1 MSCLVLLNAK
11 AGTLL
16 TSRIDDPRAL
26 VEAAFAE
33 AGRSAEIVL
42 AEPDDLARRL
52 RDAASSDFETVVVGG
67 GDGTFSHALSSLEGS
82 GKTLG
87 LLPLG
92 TMNLLGRD
100 LGFSSPDLGIMARE
114 LAAGSARNV
123 DYGTVN
129 GEPFHTLCGLGY
141 FSRVARERE
150 QTRSQLPFGRLLS
163 VGLSTWR
170 SFASGGRMRIA
181 IRTDETERE
190 IDAYALMIT
199 NNRVGAD
206 WRRPRLDEGVLE
218 LHVMRDV
225 PLMHRARAG
234 FELLA
239 GKWREGDMVETLTAR
254 RFEVGSV
261 RSRLWTTVD
270 GELRRERTPLAFDL
284 VPGGLS
290 LLMPKAAEGPPSAG

>member
-1 MSCLVLLNAK
+1 MSCLVLLNAR

-16 TSRIDDPRAL
+16 TSRIDDPRSL
-26 VEAAFAE
+26 VEAAFREGGRDAE
-33 AGRSAEIVL
+33 VVL
-42 AEPDDLARRL
+42 AEPDDLAHHL
-52 RDAASSDFETVVVGG
+52 RDSAVSDFDTVVVGG
-67 GDGTFSHALSSLEGS
+67 GDGTFSHALSVLAGS

-100 LGFSSPDLGIMARE
+100 LGFSSPDLAVMARE
-114 LAAGSARNV
+114 LAAGGARDA
-123 DYGTVN
+123 DYGTIN

-150 QTRSQLPFGRLLS
+150 QTRSTLPFGRLLS
-163 VGLSTWR
+163 VALSTWR
-170 SFASGGRMRIA
+170 SFASGGRMRITV
-181 IRTDETERE
+181 RTEDAERE
-190 IDAYALMIT
+190 IDAYALMVT

-206 WRRPRLDEGVLE
+206 WRRSRLDEGLLE

-239 GKWREGDMVETLTAR
+239 GKWREGDMVETLTAQ
-254 RFEVGSV
+254 RFEVASV

-270 GELRRERTPLAFDL
+270 GELRRERTPLAFEV
-284 VPGGLS
+284 VPGGIS
-290 LLMPKAAEGPPSAG
+290 LLMPKATEESA

>member
-16 TSRIDDPRAL
+16 TGRIADPRAL
-26 VEAAFAE
+26 VQAAFDE
-33 AGRSAEIVL
+33 AGRAAEVVL

-52 RDAASSDFETVVVGG
+52 RDSAVSDFETVVVGG
-67 GDGTFSHALSSLEGS
+67 GDGSFSHALSVLAGS

-87 LLPLG
+87 HLPLG

-100 LGFSSPDLGIMARE
+100 LGFSSPDLAVMARE
-114 LAAGSARNV
+114 LAAGEARDV
-123 DYGTVN
+123 DYGTIN

-150 QTRSQLPFGRLLS
+150 QTRSTLPFGRLLS
-163 VGLSTWR
+163 VALSTWR
-170 SFASGGRMRIA
+170 SFSSGGRMRIA
-181 IRTDETERE
+181 IRTGDTERE
-190 IDAYALMIT
+190 IDAYALMVT

-206 WRRPRLDEGVLE
+206 WRRSRLDEGLLE

-225 PLMHRARAG
+225 PVMHRARAG

-239 GKWREGDMVETLTAR
+239 GKWREGDIVETLTAE
-254 RFEVGSV
+254 RFEVASV

-270 GELRRERTPLAFDL
+270 GELRRERTPLAFDV
-284 VPGGLS
+284 VPGGIS
-290 LLMPKAAEGPPSAG
+290 LLMPKVVGESA